1 MPKTY
6 SHLSLEERALMQ
18 VSLESNLSLRAI
30 ARKLGRAPST
40 ISREFSRNHGRLRV
54 AGLPPAPGRPAI
66 AGGYRCAS
74 GHQRAQRLARKP
86 RVACKMVPGNALWDR
101 VLDSL
106 RAGLSPEQSSGILQR
121 MPDPI
126 RISHETIYTALY
138 AMPRGELRTQ
148 VLALLPRGHKSRRPR
163 SAGTDRRGLIAGVT
177 SIDERPMEVNERL
190 VPGHWEGDLIKGARN
205 QSQVGTLVERKTLY
219 TVLVQLDNATAE
231 HTAQRFGFVLNR
243 LDAAMRLSMTYDNG
257 KEMAHHQS
265 LSQSTG
271 IRVFFAH
278 PYSPWERGINEN
290 TNGLLRRVLPKGSDL
305 SVYTQEQ
312 LDAIAF
318 HHNAKPRKSLG
329 WKSPAEL
336 FLPQGTFDF
345 QAYWT
350 NIINPVALGA

>member
-1 MPKTY
+1 MYQCLIWLTPAQRRVQ
-6 SHLSLEERALMQ
+6 RALGELL
-18 VSLESNLSLRAI
+18 V
-30 ARKLGRAPST
+30 
-40 ISREFSRNHGRLRV
+40 HRL
-54 AGLPPAPGRPAI
+54 AHRPANEL
-66 AGGYRCAS
+66 ARVHVQ
-74 GHQRAQRLARKP
+74 HQRNVQP
-86 RVACKMVPGNALWDR
+86 ALVGGHVGHVGQPFLVGR
-101 VLDSL
+101 
-106 RAGLSPEQSSGILQR
+106 
-121 MPDPI
+121 
-126 RISHETIYTALY
+126 
-138 AMPRGELRTQ
+138 
-148 VLALLPRGHKSRRPR
+148 RGHKSRRPR